1 MAVNVKCRADGMC
14 ECASCN
20 MHTNA
25 FCTENNESVF
35 ETTSNEE
42 LMKPFAHFDDLQLSD

>member
-1 MAVNVKCRADGMC
+1 MSSVERTACANVRLA
-14 ECASCN
+14 

-25 FCTENNESVF
+25 FCTENNEPVF